1 MALFGTASDVR
12 MLGDD
17 IQGLMNW
24 GWLLL
29 RQGFGV

>member
-12 MLGDD
+12 MLGD